1 MHVLALCGSLRAG
14 SFNRG
19 LLRAAAELAP
29 EGVRVEIAGVGDLPL
44 YDEDLEPKGW
54 PAPVAALRDRAYE
67 ADAILFGCP
76 EYNYGV
82 SGVLKNAFD
91 WLSRPETA
99 VGERAVPGRKRNPFQ
114 DKPCGLFGASVGMG
128 GTIRAQLAL
137 RQSLQLNAALTMPQ
151 PEVFVAGA
159 RAKFGPDGALTDADT
174 REHLGRYM
182 GAFAAWVR
190 RVGPAAEDRPR
201 PAPPPESGGPAR
213 QP

>member
-19 LLRAAAELAP
+19 LLRAAAEMAP
-29 EGVRVEIAGVGDLPL
+29 EGVRVEVAGIGDVPP
-44 YDEDLEPKGW
+44 YNEDVEPRGW
-54 PAPVAALRDRAYE
+54 PAPVASLRDRVYD
-67 ADAILFGCP
+67 ADAILFACP

-91 WLSRPETA
+91 WLSRPEGA
-99 VGERAVPGRKRNPFQ
+99 VGDRAVPGRKRNPFQ
-114 DKPCGLFGASVGMG
+114 DKPCGLFGASAGMG

-151 PEVFVAGA
+151 PEVFVGDA
-159 RAKFGPDGALTDADT
+159 RAKFGPDGTLTDADT
-174 REHLGRYM
+174 RERLGRYM
-182 GAFAAWVR
+182 DAFAAWVR
-190 RVGPAAEDRPR
+190 RVGPAESRPR